1 MPGWVKYE
9 REHKPAVAGILHK
22 PAVAGILHKPAV
34 AGILHKPSRN
44 GGRGAPH
51 RQKKERMEAQEDV
64 LKE

>member
-22 PAVAGILHKPAV
+22 PAVAGILHKPAM
-34 AGILHKPSRN
+34 ADMHKPSRN

-51 RQKKERMEAQEDV
+51 RQKKERMVAQEDV